1 MTLQIYPSAQL
12 SSERE
17 MIELLQIGSIGMTK
31 VSASPLVSF
40 VPEMQ
45 IFDVPYVFRNHDH
58 FLSVLDSHVGQ
69 GLLDATAPSKLVGLG
84 YFDAGSRS
92 FYTTNKPVY
101 SPADLAGMKIRVQES
116 QMAMAMVSSLGGSRT

>member
-1 MTLQIYPSAQL
+1 MRVSNNTMTLKIYPSAQL
-12 SSERE
+12 GSERE
-17 MIELLQIGSIGMTK
+17 MIELLQIGSISMTK

-69 GLLDATAPSKLVGLG
+69 GLLDATAPS
-84 YFDAGSRS
+84 
-92 FYTTNKPVY
+92 
-101 SPADLAGMKIRVQES
+101 
-116 QMAMAMVSSLGGSRT
+116 